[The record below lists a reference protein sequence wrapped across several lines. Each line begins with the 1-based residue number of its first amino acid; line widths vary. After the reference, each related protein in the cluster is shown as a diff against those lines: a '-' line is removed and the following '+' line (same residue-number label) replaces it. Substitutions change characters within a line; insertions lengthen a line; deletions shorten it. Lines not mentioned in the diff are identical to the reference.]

1 MKTNIEKFD
10 KLLNNSIERGEIGV
24 ITAKSGVGKTSLLT
38 LIANN
43 IWQDGHN
50 VLQLS
55 ADDNETMILKKHQ
68 AIISGIPQSDLEDNI
83 ETVKSKLEEAY
94 KHNKNKLIIKN
105 IREEIE
111 VNSVIDL
118 IKEIQIKH
126 ETKFDTII
134 LDLSSL
140 IKVSQLQYISD
151 LAADLNVV
159 IFIGF
164 QEAERCDGKQFS
176 DYFNSFDNVKFVVSI
191 KKDSNKTR
199 FVDVSKSKV
208 YRNTIMFNNCD
219 FDFNRMIFEIK

>member
-38 LIANN
+38 VIANN
-43 IWQDGHN
+43 LWQDGHN

-55 ADDNETMILKKHQ
+55 ADNETMILKKHQ
-68 AIISGIPQSDLEDNI
+68 TIISGIPQSDLEDNI
-83 ETVKSKLEEAY
+83 KTVKSKLEEAY

-105 IREEIE
+105 IREEIDPKSII
-111 VNSVIDL
+111 NL

-126 ETKFDTII
+126 ETKFDAII

-140 IKVSQLQYISD
+140 IKVSQLQYICD
-151 LAADLNVV
+151 LATDLNVV

-176 DYFNSFDNVKFVVSI
+176 DYFNSFDNVKFVASI

-208 YRNTIMFNNCD
+208 CKNTIMFNNCD
-219 FDFNRMIFEIK
+219 FDFNKMIFEIK